1 MVKSANAIFRSV
13 CERLEGKGIEDPEL
27 EARFMFE
34 SLFGENAYTKL
45 LTDRLEIDGED
56 LKTLDEYVD
65 RRIDGEPLQ
74 YILGEWEF
82 YGLSFKVGEG
92 VLIPRQ
98 DTETLVE
105 CVLENAKDCINL
117 LDIGTGTGCI
127 PLSVAY
133 YNKKARVRG
142 LDINESAIT
151 LANRNAEKLHLKDR
165 AVFEKLD
172 ILTQIPN
179 GKYDVVTSNPPYI
192 ETHVIPTLQEEVRD
206 YEPHLALDG
215 GSDGLVFYRRICHI
229 APQFLNPGGLLIF
242 EIGYDQGES
251 VSKLMEERFEEI
263 QVIRD
268 LAGCN
273 RVVIGRVKA
282 KI

>member
-82 YGLSFKVGEG
+82 YGLSFKVGKG

-105 CVLENAKDCINL
+105 TALKLIKDTQEPKI
-117 LDIGTGTGCI
+117 LDLCSGTGCI
-127 PLSVAY
+127 PITICTKRRDAKAVAIELYDKAYSYLSDNVSLHGVDVSPL
-133 YNKKARVRG
+133 KADV
-142 LDINESAIT
+142 LDSEIVKGFSDLDLIT
-151 LANRNAEKLHLKDR
+151 A
-165 AVFEKLD
+165 
-172 ILTQIPN
+172 
-179 GKYDVVTSNPPYI
+179 NPPYLTK
-192 ETHVIPTLQEEVRD
+192 EDMLLLQKEVRF
-206 YEPHLALDG
+206 EPETALYGDV
-215 GSDGLVFYRRICHI
+215 DGLHYYREI
-229 APQFLNPGGLLIF
+229 ARLWKSSLKEGGYIAF
-242 EIGYDQGES
+242 EIGITQSDD
-251 VSKLMEERFEEI
+251 VSEI
-263 QVIRD
+263 LIINGYKNVRVIRD
-268 LAGCN
+268 LTDRP
-273 RVVIGRVKA
+273 RVVIAQK
-282 KI
+282 